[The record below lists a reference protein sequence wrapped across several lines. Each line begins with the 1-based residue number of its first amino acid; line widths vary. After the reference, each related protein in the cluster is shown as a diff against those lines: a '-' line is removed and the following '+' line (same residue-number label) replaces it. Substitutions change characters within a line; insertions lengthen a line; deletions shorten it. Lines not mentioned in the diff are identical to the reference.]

1 MKKNTRE
8 SFRKPRRPS
17 RESVARAM
25 ELLPE
30 VESAVDA
37 LFWDRADRPKRLAAL
52 RTLMAAAACEPGVE
66 AIRAHGGV
74 DRLRKALAW
83 DDEASVDAA
92 AKVLAACSG
101 STARGPGVRTFAFS
115 GTGAHAHVTHAVR
128 LRETDYVE
136 GGLGWRVWASGV
148 VMCRELIRR
157 TCEGSLV
164 VRDADVLELGAGCG
178 VAGFLCA
185 KLGAK
190 RVTFTDYLPGLLAN
204 LDASVALQA
213 EDTEGGDAEGAEETF
228 RVHHLEW
235 LASDPALFAEWA
247 ERRPMGGDGSCA
259 ANASANDEM
268 VRTRALPSDDTF
280 GLIVGSDVCYEDPLP
295 RALAA
300 TVARR
305 LKPNGV
311 CWLVLPVR
319 AWPNETGAAVIARL
333 VNEFERA
340 GMRVALEKAP
350 DLADEEYEGGTFVRH
365 DGGMVSVFVTKR
377 D

>member
-101 STARGPGVRTFAFS
+101 STARGPGVRTFTFS
-115 GTGAHAHVTHAVR
+115 GTGAHAHVTHDIR

-185 KLGAK
+185 KLGAA

-213 EDTEGGDAEGAEETF
+213 EDARGGPPCAF
-228 RVHHLEW
+228 RVRHLEW
-235 LASDPALFAEWA
+235 LSSDPALSAEWSS
-247 ERRPMGGDGSCA
+247 RRPMGGDGSCA

-268 VRTRALPSDDTF
+268 VRTRALPSDERF

-300 TVARR
+300 TVDAR
-305 LKPNGV
+305 LKKNGL
-311 CWLVLPVR
+311 CWFVLPVR
-319 AWPNETGAAVIARL
+319 AWPNETGAATIARL
-333 VNEFERA
+333 VAAFELRNL
-340 GMRVALEKAP
+340 RVEVEKAP
-350 DLADEEYEGGTFVRH
+350 DLADDEYEGGTFVRH
-365 DGGMVSVFVTKR
+365 DGGMVSVFVTR
-377 D
+377 SGDA

>member
-1 MKKNTRE
+1 
-8 SFRKPRRPS
+8 
-17 RESVARAM
+17 M

-52 RTLMAAAACEPGVE
+52 QTLLAAAACEPGVE

-83 DDEASVDAA
+83 DDEDSVDAA

-101 STARGPGVRTFAFS
+101 STARGPGVRTFVFR

-157 TCEGSLV
+157 TNEGSLD
-164 VRDADVLELGAGCG
+164 VRGADVLELGAGCG

-213 EDTEGGDAEGAEETF
+213 EDTEGGDAGGAEETSSF
-228 RVHHLEW
+228 RVRHLEW

-259 ANASANDEM
+259 ANASANDDM
-268 VRTRALPSDDTF
+268 VRTRALPSDETF
-280 GLIVGSDVCYEDPLP
+280 GLIIGSDVCYEDPLP

-305 LKPNGV
+305 LEPNGV

-319 AWPNETGAAVIARL
+319 AWPNETGEAVVARL
-333 VNEFERA
+333 VNEFERV
-340 GMRVALEKAP
+340 GLSVVLEKAP
-350 DLADEEYEGGTFVRH
+350 DLAEEEYEGGTFVRH

-377 D
+377 ADVFVS

>member
-101 STARGPGVRTFAFS
+101 STARGPGVRTFTFS
-115 GTGAHAHVTHAVR
+115 GTGAHAHVTHDIR

-185 KLGAK
+185 KLGAA

-204 LDASVALQA
+204 LDASVALQD
-213 EDTEGGDAEGAEETF
+213 EDVRGGPSCAF

-235 LASDPALFAEWA
+235 LSSDPALFAEWA
-247 ERRPMGGDGSCA
+247 RRRPMGGDGSCA
-259 ANASANDEM
+259 ANASANDET
-268 VRTRALPSDDTF
+268 VRTRALPSDERF

-300 TVARR
+300 TVASRLRR
-305 LKPNGV
+305 DGL

-319 AWPNETGAAVIARL
+319 AWPNETGSAVIRRL
-333 VNEFERA
+333 ITEFERE
-340 GMRVALEKAP
+340 GLRVAMEKAP
-350 DLADEEYEGGTFVRH
+350 DLADDEYVGGTFVRH
-365 DGGMVSVFVTKR
+365 DEGMVSVFVTRR
-377 D
+377 DA